1 MKQKLLNPPEEHN
14 SHTEQHGTKENGVGF
29 FFLNVC
35 QYFLVCI
42 CDASCSLI
50 SAFA

>member
-29 FFLNVC
+29 FFKCVSVL
-35 QYFLVCI
+35 
-42 CDASCSLI
+42 SCLYM
-50 SAFA
+50 